1 MEEEWIKYKELM
13 EVNELVT
20 QEETLKEEKKI
31 WEEILKNENFE
42 YKFKIEE
49 ITKDKEFSRYKG
61 TLRKLYVLNL
71 YIKEKDIKKVNEF
84 FDELNKKEAKKCE
97 LEEKERIR
105 INEEYENLLPRK
117 IGKWFI
123 TLLMILLIIL
133 ETIII
138 INNLKNMIVE
148 DTTNIVMG
156 ILIIIEIYK
165 IFRVW
170 KRKK

>member
-71 YIKEKDIKKVNEF
+71 YIKDCNG
-84 FDELNKKEAKKCE
+84 NT
-97 LEEKERIR
+97 
-105 INEEYENLLPRK
+105 Y
-117 IGKWFI
+117 
-123 TLLMILLIIL
+123 
-133 ETIII
+133 
-138 INNLKNMIVE
+138 NNR
-148 DTTNIVMG
+148 NIYN
-156 ILIIIEIYK
+156 I
-165 IFRVW
+165 
-170 KRKK
+170 